1 MIIGTKQQLRKIKI
15 EHLMVGGTSISPVNV
30 AKNLGTWFDSNL
42 NLREHISMTCRTAY
56 FHLNNIRRIRK
67 YLSNQSAQ
75 TLVHAFI
82 IGCLDYCNSLL
93 YGLPS
98 VHLSKLQRVQNS
110 AARLVCN
117 ISRYDH
123 VTPALYSLHWLPVQY
138 CICFKVLILT
148 FKAIHGLVSEYISD
162 LISVKDVSKDSLRS
176 NGGLLLHQP
185 SARLRK
191 TLGDRSFTSAA
202 PTLWNKLPAHLR
214 NMDNFMNFKSSL
226 KTHHFRIA
234 F

>member
-1 MIIGTKQQLRKIKI
+1 
-15 EHLMVGGTSISPVNV
+15 
-30 AKNLGTWFDSNL
+30 
-42 NLREHISMTCRTAY
+42 MTCRTAY

-82 IGCLDYCNSLL
+82 IGRLDCCNSLL

-98 VHLSKLQRVQNS
+98 VHLSKLQRARNS
-110 AARLVCN
+110 AARLVCTD

-123 VTPALYSLHWLPVQY
+123 VTPVLYSLHWLPVQY
-138 CICFKVLILT
+138 RICFKILILT
-148 FKAIHGLVSEYISD
+148 FKAIHGLVPEYIND
-162 LISVKDVSKDSLRS
+162 LISVKDASKYSIRY

-185 SARLRK
+185 SARFRK

-214 NMDNFMNFKSSL
+214 NMDNFINFESSL
-226 KTHHFRIA
+226 KTHLFRIA
-234 F
+234 FNVVVLFFS

>member
-1 MIIGTKQQLRKIKI
+1 VNDIRTWMLLDKLKINDRKTEFMIIGTKQQLRKIKI
-15 EHLMVGGTSISPVNV
+15 EHLMVGGTSVSPVNV

-98 VHLSKLQRVQNS
+98 VHSSKLQRV
-110 AARLVCN
+110 
-117 ISRYDH
+117 
-123 VTPALYSLHWLPVQY
+123 
-138 CICFKVLILT
+138 
-148 FKAIHGLVSEYISD
+148 
-162 LISVKDVSKDSLRS
+162 
-176 NGGLLLHQP
+176 
-185 SARLRK
+185 
-191 TLGDRSFTSAA
+191 
-202 PTLWNKLPAHLR
+202 
-214 NMDNFMNFKSSL
+214 
-226 KTHHFRIA
+226 
-234 F
+234 